1 MRVFFLCA
9 FQSVIHVAHRNI
21 YFRMVSLNRIFTLKA
36 ETLMY
41 LLYAHLKTET
51 YNEALTLC

>member
-41 LLYAHLKTET
+41 LLYAHLKTEM
-51 YNEALTLC
+51 YN